1 MENGSSLMENKASDP
16 PAYIY
21 EPETRTLFPLAL
33 RAHYEA
39 AGAWPVGGFEVPAN
53 VADEYIQSER
63 RAETEIVQV
72 GDQFEIRD
80 IQ

>member
-1 MENGSSLMENKASDP
+1 MESEEIEP
-16 PAYIY
+16 HAYLY
-21 EPETRTLFPLAL
+21 EPVTRTLYPLAL
-33 RAHYEA
+33 RYAYEA
-39 AGAWPVGGFEVPAN
+39 AGTWPADGFEVPASI
-53 VADEYIQSER
+53 ADEYIQSER